1 MSDRRRY
8 RAPPIE
14 EAVCEFRFQPGPA
27 WNPTI
32 PGKLHTRLAEEY
44 SGQPRE
50 QTTTEL
56 TAEGSDASSGGST
69 VSRSITRVQLV
80 TADGRRVVSVGK
92 HLLSVHT
99 LKPYQRDRDSGGW
112 EEFRPRIE
120 RAVAAYW
127 RVARPKGVLRIALR
141 YINRLTPPG
150 GLSETT
156 KFVRCAFESLPDLPA
171 TPQRYFVEREY
182 AYDDGIHLN
191 LRYGTPGGVPDP
203 KDLYLDIEVLWKP
216 SEALGEGA
224 AVAKTD
230 WLRDRER
237 RVFEALITDSARDL
251 FDAV

>member
-14 EAVCEFRFQPGPA
+14 EAVCEFRFQPGPV
-27 WNPTI
+27 WDLTI

-56 TAEGSDASSGGST
+56 TVEGSDSSSRGAT
-69 VSRSITRVQLV
+69 VRQGISRVQLA

-92 HLLSVHT
+92 DVLSVHT

-112 EEFRPRIE
+112 GEFRPRIE

-127 RVARPKGVLRIALR
+127 QVARPKGVLRIALR
-141 YINRLTPPG
+141 YINRLRPPG
-150 GLSETT
+150 GLSETP

-171 TPQRYFVEREY
+171 APQQYFVNREY

-224 AVAKTD
+224 AVAKTN